1 MCDRDDVHGI
11 ECFFDDIILRNMK
24 IIIVGA
30 GEVGSHLAK
39 MLSRESH
46 DIILIDEDSERLQK
60 IESNYDLMTIEGSP
74 TSIKDMREAGVQS
87 ADLFIAV
94 TPIESQNITACILAK
109 NLGAKKT
116 LARIDNYEYLLPENK
131 MFFEKLGV
139 NALIYPEMLASEE
152 IVNSLK
158 VNWVR
163 QWMEFNG
170 GALTLIGMKV
180 RKNAPIVNKKL
191 MDLKNSE
198 NYRIVAIRRDLE
210 TIIPTGMDEVIAND
224 IVYFITTKDYVV
236 HVREQAGKNV
246 IDVRDL
252 MIMGGGKIAV
262 RTVLSL
268 PDGMNAKVLEKNK
281 NKAVKIAE
289 QMDDAFI
296 VLGDASNLDLLKE
309 EGVEDMDAF
318 VALTDNSEAN
328 ILSCMAAK
336 RFGLQKTIAEIEN
349 IDYIPLAESL
359 DIGTVINKKI
369 IAASYI
375 YQYTLDVDVNK
386 VKSLTHV
393 DAEVVELTAKE
404 GSKITSAMVKDLKLP
419 KNLFIGGLIRDGKG
433 FIVNGMSRILPN
445 DNVVVFC
452 LSSSI
457 RKLDKLFN

>member
-1 MCDRDDVHGI
+1 
-11 ECFFDDIILRNMK
+11 MK

-131 MFFEKLGV
+131 AFFEKLGV

-163 QWMEFNG
+163 QWMEFND

-180 RKNAPIVNKKL
+180 RKNAPIVNKRL

-210 TIIPTGMDEVIAND
+210 TIIPTGCDEVQAND
-224 IVYFITTKDYVV
+224 IVYFITTRDFVV

-268 PDGMNAKVLEKNK
+268 PDGMSAKVLEKNK

-296 VLGDASNLDLLKE
+296 VLGDASNLELLKE
-309 EGVEDMDAF
+309 EGIEDMDAF

-419 KNLFIGGLIRDGKG
+419 KNLFIGGVIRDGKG